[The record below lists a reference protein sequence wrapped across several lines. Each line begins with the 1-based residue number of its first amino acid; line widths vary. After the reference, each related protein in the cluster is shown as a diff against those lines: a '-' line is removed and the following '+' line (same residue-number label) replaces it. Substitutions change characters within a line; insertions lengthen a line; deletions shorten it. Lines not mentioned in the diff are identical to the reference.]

1 MDQLLDTW
9 NRVSK
14 PAKDGKRFITF
25 KSVQDLMFLYAT
37 GFVDTQKYSF
47 EQWLNAFATSRQSD
61 GSYLL
66 TQAQW
71 LEKKKFHYTGP
82 IHPPFDPMSLEERE
96 YTEQEITKLLTQ
108 DLIPATSFDKSYVP
122 QVINN
127 LKAQGR
133 FVNGRFKID
142 TNVKKYLTEV
152 IKQYP
157 SPLRVLQVTVHKLLK
172 AKKGDVASAKEELQ
186 KSNFYAGASAQ
197 QIASSRLSSMVGA
210 TKSASSSDS
219 PEGTGI
225 SLKDLQKKR
234 KSTQKI

>member
-1 MDQLLDTW
+1 MDQILDTW
-9 NRVSK
+9 NKVSK
-14 PAKDGKRFITF
+14 PTKDGKRFITF

-47 EQWLNAFATSRQSD
+47 EQWLNAFTSSRQSN
-61 GSYLL
+61 GSYLVSKE
-66 TQAQW
+66 QW
-71 LEKKKFHYTGP
+71 LEKKKYHYSGP
-82 IHPPFDPMSLEERE
+82 VNPPFDPMTIEEKE

-133 FVNGRFKID
+133 LINGKFKID
-142 TNVKKYLTEV
+142 QNVKKYLTEV

-186 KSNFYAGASAQ
+186 KSSFFAGASAQ
-197 QIASSRLSSMVGA
+197 QIASSRLSNMVGNA
-210 TKSASSSDS
+210 KTTAPI
-219 PEGTGI
+219 PEEGAGI
-225 SLKDLQKKR
+225 SLKDLRKKR
-234 KSTQKI
+234 LSTQKI